1 MKKQHLFL
9 VTVCFILSLSSSAQK
24 LDKLLNDKYKG
35 GFAILNRGDTLRG
48 VFEFN
53 DSKPNY
59 ELLVY
64 IDPVS
69 LKKSAYKPDEVTFFK
84 LDSLYY
90 LPKELKEGW
99 EFVQLISNDRLK
111 VYLRKRFFTTN
122 TGSGSENQIMYEKP
136 DGSYLL
142 VSFNNFFPFKTRV
155 GEFFSD
161 DPELSKKIHNNT
173 YTKADVLKIAQEY
186 NTWLLKEKK

>member
-9 VTVCFILSLSSSAQK
+9 VSVCFILSLSSYGQK
-24 LDKLLNDKYKG
+24 LDELLNVRYKG

-59 ELLVY
+59 ELLVFM
-64 IDPVS
+64 DPVT

-111 VYLRKRFFTTN
+111 VYLRKWFFTTN

>member
-142 VSFNNFFPFKTRV
+142 VSFNNFFPFKERV

-161 DPELSKKIHNNT
+161 DPELSKKINNNT

>member
-9 VTVCFILSLSSSAQK
+9 VTVCFMLSLSSYGQK
-24 LDKLLNDKYKG
+24 LDELLNVRYKG
-35 GFAILNRGDTLRG
+35 GFAILNSGDTLRG

-64 IDPVS
+64 MDPVT

-136 DGSYLL
+136 DGTYLL

-155 GEFFSD
+155 TDFFSD
-161 DPELSKKIHNNT
+161 DPELSKKINNNT

>member
-69 LKKSAYKPDEVTFFK
+69 LKKSAYKPNEVTFFK

-142 VSFNNFFPFKTRV
+142 VSFNNFFPFKERV

-161 DPELSKKIHNNT
+161 DPELSKKINNNT
-173 YTKADVLKIAQEY
+173 YTKADVLKIALDY
-186 NTWLLKEKK
+186 NTWLSKEEK

>member
-1 MKKQHLFL
+1 MKKQYLLL
-9 VTVCFILSLSSSAQK
+9 VSICFILSLSSSGQK
-24 LDKLLNDKYKG
+24 LDKFLNVRYKG
-35 GFAILNRGDTLRG
+35 GFAILNSGDTLRG

-64 IDPVS
+64 MDPVT

-122 TGSGSENQIMYEKP
+122 IGSGSENQIMYEKS

-142 VSFNNFFPFKTRV
+142 VSFNDFFPFKTRV
-155 GEFFSD
+155 ADFFSD
-161 DPELSKKIHNNT
+161 DTELSKKINNNT
-173 YTKADVLKIAQEY
+173 YTKADVLKIALEY
-186 NTWLLKEKK
+186 NTWLSKEKK

>member
-142 VSFNNFFPFKTRV
+142 VSFNNFFPFKERV

-161 DPELSKKIHNNT
+161 DPELSKKINNNT
-173 YTKADVLKIAQEY
+173 YTKADVLKIALDY
-186 NTWLLKEKK
+186 NTWLSKEEK

>member
-9 VTVCFILSLSSSAQK
+9 VSVCFILSLSSYGQK
-24 LDKLLNDKYKG
+24 LDELLNVRYKG

-59 ELLVY
+59 ELLVFM
-64 IDPVS
+64 DPVT

-122 TGSGSENQIMYEKP
+122 IGSGSENQIMYEKP